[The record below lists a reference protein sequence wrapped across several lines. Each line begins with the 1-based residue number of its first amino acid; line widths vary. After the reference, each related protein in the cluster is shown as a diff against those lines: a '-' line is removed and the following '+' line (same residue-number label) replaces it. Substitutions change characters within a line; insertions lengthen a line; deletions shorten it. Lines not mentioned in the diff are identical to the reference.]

1 MDTREAQEIMKRIYY
16 ERDRARGVE
25 RTILRTFQELS
36 ELSEVVMKN
45 SDHDQMASE
54 MADVFAWLC
63 SLANL
68 LGIDLSQALASKYGN
83 NCSRCHSAPCSCKD
97 AL

>member
-1 MDTREAQEIMKRIYY
+1 MDTREAQEIMRRVYY

-36 ELSEVVMKN
+36 ELSEVVMEN
-45 SDHDQMASE
+45 RGHDERVSE
-54 MADVFAWLC
+54 MADVFAWVC

-68 LGIDLSQALASKYGN
+68 LDIDLSEALASKYADS
-83 NCSRCHSAPCSCKD
+83 CSRCHSAPCQCKD
-97 AL
+97 SL